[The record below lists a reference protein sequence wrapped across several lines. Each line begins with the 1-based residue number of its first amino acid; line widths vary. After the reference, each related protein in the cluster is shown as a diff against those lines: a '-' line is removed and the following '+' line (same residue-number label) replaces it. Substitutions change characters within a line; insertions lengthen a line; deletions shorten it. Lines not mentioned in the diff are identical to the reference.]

1 MTVFGITIHLA
12 IIWLIVAILCLVV
25 EGLTSGLATI
35 WFAGG
40 AFLALVF
47 ALFDT
52 GLGLQVAVFLISS
65 VVLLVSTRKI
75 FVEKLKTGVEKT
87 NVDALLGAEGIV
99 TMKVAPFAPGQAKV
113 KGQIWT
119 IVGQDPDMSIEEG
132 VLIKVTSIEGV
143 KLVVTPSENAES

>member
-1 MTVFGITIHLA
+1 MNYQVIA
-12 IIWLIVAILCLVV
+12 WLIILVIMV
-25 EGLTSGLATI
+25 IAEFATMGLATI

-52 GLGLQVAVFLISS
+52 GLGLQVAVFLVSS

-132 VLIKVTSIEGV
+132 VLIKVTSIVGV